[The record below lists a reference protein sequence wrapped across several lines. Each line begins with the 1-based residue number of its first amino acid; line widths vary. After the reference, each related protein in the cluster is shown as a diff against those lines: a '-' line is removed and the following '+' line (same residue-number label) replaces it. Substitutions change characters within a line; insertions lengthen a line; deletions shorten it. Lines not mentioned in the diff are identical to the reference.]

1 MRYRVQYTLRQWRN
15 LRGKTLKEVGK
26 AVGVSAVTI
35 HKWETG
41 KGEPKASQIAKLEQV
56 LNFKWSDDIKR

>member
-1 MRYRVQYTLRQWRN
+1 MRYRVRYTLRQWRN
-15 LRGKTLKEVGK
+15 LRGKTLKEVGE

-41 KGEPKASQIAKLEQV
+41 KGEPKASQIAKIEQV
-56 LNFKWSDDIKR
+56 LDIKWSDDIKN

>member
-1 MRYRVQYTLRQWRN
+1 MRYRVKYTLKQWRV
-15 LRGKTLKEVGK
+15 LRGLTQK
-26 AVGVSAVTI
+26 AVGDALGVSDVTI

-56 LNFKWSDDIKR
+56 LNIKWSDDIKA